1 MELRHLRY
9 FVAVAEERH
18 FGRAARR
25 LHIAQPPL
33 SRQIQMLES
42 ELGFSLFDR
51 SRRQVE
57 LTSAG
62 TVLLRHA
69 RHVFEAID
77 LAVHEARRA
86 SKGESGRLVVGYPS
100 SLAYS
105 GLTELLRAY
114 RARFPEVEVVLREMP
129 PQHQIDSLKRGEIDV
144 GFIRGRI
151 EDAAITVECVRR
163 EPLVVALPAEH
174 PLAGRARVKVA
185 QLAHDPFVIFP
196 RDRGPAFF
204 DQIVSMCHDAGF
216 TPRIA
221 QQAPQL
227 DLVSLVAAGFG
238 VSIVPESLRLL
249 GRDGIAFRPLVGAP
263 VSELL
268 AAWRSGEP
276 SPAVH
281 EFVAI
286 VRAHLK
292 RPPASAAS

>member
-18 FGRAARR
+18 FGRAAQR
-25 LHIAQPPL
+25 LRIAQPPL

-42 ELGFSLFDR
+42 ELGFALFDR
-51 SRRQVE
+51 SRRKVE
-57 LTSAG
+57 LTAAG
-62 TVLLRHA
+62 AVLLDHA
-69 RHVFEAID
+69 RRIFEAID
-77 LAVHEARRA
+77 LAVHEAARA

-129 PQHQIDSLKRGEIDV
+129 PQHQIDALKRSEIDV
-144 GFIRGRI
+144 GFIRGRFVEPTI
-151 EDAAITVECVRR
+151 ASECVRR

-174 PLAGRARVKVA
+174 PLAGRARIKLA
-185 QLAHDPFVIFP
+185 QLALDPFVIFP
-196 RDRGPAFF
+196 RDRGPVFF

-216 TPRIA
+216 TPRIT

-249 GRDGIAFRPLVGAP
+249 GRDGITFRPLVGAP

-292 RPPASAAS
+292 GSP